1 MNDKTNPEA
10 NLNGDV
16 QTIRNILMG
25 EHLERFQERLTL
37 LEKKINL
44 LENENGSM
52 RKSIEARVDQRIQ
65 ELSGRADQ
73 MNSSLEQTSK
83 DQTNALQK
91 VIKDFEAKLQEIRNK
106 QSSLIG
112 SLAQA
117 LTDYQK
123 KSGK

>member
-1 MNDKTNPEA
+1 MNDKTNPEV
-10 NLNGDV
+10 NLNNDV

-37 LEKKINL
+37 LEKKINQ
-44 LENENGSM
+44 LENENVSM
-52 RKSIEARVDQRIQ
+52 RKSIEAKIDQRIQ
-65 ELSGRADQ
+65 DLSERTDQ
-73 MNSSLEQTSK
+73 MNSLLEQTAK